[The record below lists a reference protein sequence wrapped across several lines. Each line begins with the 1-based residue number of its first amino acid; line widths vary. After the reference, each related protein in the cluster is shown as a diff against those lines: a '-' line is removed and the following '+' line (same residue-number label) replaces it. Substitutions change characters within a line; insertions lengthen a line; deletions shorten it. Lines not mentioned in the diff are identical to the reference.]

1 MTKWTENRT
10 DYVFSPNYLLRILIP
25 YGSEKKPGMMFL
37 LDKSCSLEMFI
48 LAFRRYWVKRLR
60 FKVGKKKESSQI
72 SCFDTF

>member
-25 YGSEKKPGMMFL
+25 YGSEKKLGMMFL
-37 LDKSCSLEMFI
+37 LDKSFSLEMFI
-48 LAFRRYWVKRLR
+48 LAFRRYWVKRS
-60 FKVGKKKESSQI
+60 KVGKKKESSQI